1 MYFNN
6 GFLRLLWFAT
16 SRDLVDKE
24 IVLPRRWKSETGN
37 LVIKGVDKIQIRTTY
52 KLIMKLMLRVLAF
65 RQSER
70 INRWV

>member
-16 SRDLVDKE
+16 SRVLVDKE

-37 LVIKGVDKIQIRTTY
+37 FGIKGVDKIQIRTTY
-52 KLIMKLMLRVLAF
+52 KKIMKLMLRMLAF
-65 RQSER
+65 RQSE
-70 INRWV
+70 